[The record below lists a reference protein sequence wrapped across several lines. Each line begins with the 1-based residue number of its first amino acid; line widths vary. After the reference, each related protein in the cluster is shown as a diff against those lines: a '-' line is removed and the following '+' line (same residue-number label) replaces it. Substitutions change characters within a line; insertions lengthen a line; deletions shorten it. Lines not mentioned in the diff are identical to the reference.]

1 MKKLFSPAD
10 LLQAYEGLRAHA
22 LGRLPAGTPRG
33 LALLLDGGMPAW
45 MSAWARLAPCPI
57 PPAPVGAS
65 NRPPLDALGGEL
77 VRVLTEMA
85 LGRNHGHL
93 HSGYG
98 PPEDCE
104 PARRAVPWGAA
115 QAAAALSGQTS

>member
-1 MKKLFSPAD
+1 MKSPSSPAD

-22 LGRLPAGTPRG
+22 LGQLPAGTLRG
-33 LALLLDGGMPAW
+33 LALFLDGGMPSW
-45 MSAWARLAPCPI
+45 MNAWARLAPCST
-57 PPAPVGAS
+57 PPAPAGS
-65 NRPPLDALGGEL
+65 SDRPPLDALGGEL

-104 PARRAVPWGAA
+104 PARRAVAWGAA
-115 QAAAALSGQTS
+115 QAAVALSGQTS